1 MTTHLFVY
9 ACLTIGLSAALVGGV
24 FQAFSDFVMAGLIR
38 AAPAGGIDSMQQIN
52 RTVFRSAFLAI
63 TLALAPIM
71 LAASLYAW
79 QSLEGSPKIL
89 ILIGTAIYMT
99 AVLGVTMFGNVP
111 MNKHLDGLTPSS
123 PDAAIYWKRFG
134 TVWTGWTHV
143 RTFGAII
150 AAICFLLAAT
160 GLPDTLAAMT

>member
-1 MTTHLFVY
+1 MTINLFVY
-9 ACLTIGLSAALVGGV
+9 ACLAIGLSTALVGGV

-89 ILIGTAIYMT
+89 ILIGTAIYIT
-99 AVLGVTMFGNVP
+99 TVLGVTMFGNVP
-111 MNKHLDGLTPSS
+111 MNRHLDRLTSSS
-123 PDAAIYWKRFG
+123 PDAAVYWQKFG
-134 TVWTGWTHV
+134 TVWTGWNHV
-143 RTFGAII
+143 RTFGSIL
-150 AAICFLLAAT
+150 AAICFLLTAI
-160 GLPDTLAAMT
+160 GLPDTLPAMT

>member
-9 ACLTIGLSAALVGGV
+9 ACLTIGLFTALVGGV

-79 QSLEGSPKIL
+79 KGHQRS
-89 ILIGTAIYMT
+89 
-99 AVLGVTMFGNVP
+99 
-111 MNKHLDGLTPSS
+111 
-123 PDAAIYWKRFG
+123 
-134 TVWTGWTHV
+134 
-143 RTFGAII
+143 
-150 AAICFLLAAT
+150 
-160 GLPDTLAAMT
+160 